1 MLGPEAKLATRG
13 RTRLKKEFP
22 GIFIRKIKGD
32 PRQSKGIPD
41 WIVVWQG
48 IAIFME
54 WKVPRGKTSAL
65 QEKTIKEI
73 RAAGGVALVVTS
85 AKQAYNVVR
94 KVEKNVR
101 LGKSPH
107 NGLY

>member
-1 MLGPEAKLATRG
+1 MTGPEAKLMEKG
-13 RTRLKKEFP
+13 RYRLKKEFS
-22 GIFIRKIKGD
+22 GIWIRKIKGD

-41 WIVVWQG
+41 WVVVWKG

-54 WKVPRGKTSAL
+54 WKVPGGKTTKL
-65 QEKTIKEI
+65 QRKTINEI

-101 LGKSPH
+101 LGKSLH